1 MGQTIAFPR
10 SNDTVKKRLS
20 VGLLLAVAA
29 AAIAAPS
36 GDDGVYT
43 SHLMVDQEVTVAA
56 RITGIVATILV
67 DRGSVVS
74 RGQVLATLEA
84 SEFDAA
90 IRQAKEDM
98 DLKKIEYERAE
109 SLVSSSVMSAQ
120 DRDEKRAQY
129 QVAVATWERAK
140 AVRDYTVIR
149 APFAGVVT
157 EKYARLGEKV
167 IEDKNDPL
175 FKISATEPLLARV
188 YLPEEKLMRI
198 RVGDRVQV
206 VAERFPDVKTTGEVQ
221 FVSPTVDPASG
232 TFQVIVRVRRDPA
245 KPVLRP
251 GLAVQVRFTQDGS
264 R

>member
-1 MGQTIAFPR
+1 
-10 SNDTVKKRLS
+10 VKTRFS
-20 VGLLLAVAA
+20 IGLLLAAAGAAVAA
-29 AAIAAPS
+29 PK
-36 GDDGVYT
+36 GDDAVYA

-67 DRGSVVS
+67 DRGSAVTQ
-74 RGQVLATLEA
+74 GQVLATLEA

-109 SLVSSSVMSAQ
+109 SLVSSNVMSPQ
-120 DRDEKRAQY
+120 DRDTQKAQY
-129 QVAVATWERAK
+129 LVAVATWERAK
-140 AVRDYTVIR
+140 AVRDYCVIR

-157 EKYARLGEKV
+157 EKYARVGEKV

-175 FKISATEPLLARV
+175 FKISATDPLLARV
-188 YLPEEKLMRI
+188 YLPEEKLLRV
-198 RVGDRVQV
+198 RVGDRVAV
-206 VAERFPDVKTTGEVQ
+206 TADRFPDVKTTGEVQ

-245 KPVLRP
+245 KAVLRP
-251 GLAVQVRFTQDGS
+251 GLAVQVRFAPDA

>member
-1 MGQTIAFPR
+1 M
-10 SNDTVKKRLS
+10 KKRFSL
-20 VGLLLAVAA
+20 GLLLAVAA
-29 AAIAAPS
+29 VAAAAPK
-36 GDDGVYT
+36 GDDGVYA

-67 DRGSVVS
+67 DRGSAVAQ
-74 RGQVLATLEA
+74 GQVLATLEA
-84 SEFDAA
+84 SEYDAA

-98 DLKKIEYERAE
+98 DLKKLEYERAE
-109 SLVSSSVMSAQ
+109 SLVSSNVLSAQ

-198 RVGDRVQV
+198 RVGERVQV
-206 VAERFPDVKTTGEVQ
+206 TAERFPDVKTSGEVQ

-232 TFQVIVRVRRDPA
+232 TFQVIVRVRRDA
-245 KPVLRP
+245 GKSVLRP
-251 GLAVQVRFTQDGS
+251 GLAVQVRFAPDA

>member
-1 MGQTIAFPR
+1 
-10 SNDTVKKRLS
+10 VKKTLS
-20 VGLLLAVAA
+20 VGLIVLASVAVRA
-29 AAIAAPS
+29 SAS
-36 GDDGVYT
+36 EKDRVYA

-56 RITGIVATILV
+56 RITGIVETILV
-67 DRGSVVS
+67 DRGSVVTE
-74 RGQVLATLEA
+74 GQVLATLE
-84 SEFDAA
+84 SKEYDAA

-109 SLVSSSVMSAQ
+109 SLVSSNIMSAQ

-140 AVRDYTVIR
+140 AVRDYCVIR

-175 FKISATEPLLARV
+175 FKISAVEPLLARV
-188 YLPEEKLMRI
+188 YLPEEQLLKV
-198 RVGDRVQV
+198 RVGDRVEV
-206 VAERFPDVKTTGEVQ
+206 VADRFPDARATGEVQ
-221 FVSPTVDPASG
+221 FVSPTVDAASG
-232 TFQVIVRVRRDPA
+232 TFQVIVRVRRDSA
-245 KPVLRP
+245 KSVLRP
-251 GLAVQVRFTQDGS
+251 GLAVQVRFPQPGS

>member
-1 MGQTIAFPR
+1 M
-10 SNDTVKKRLS
+10 KKRFS
-20 VGLLLAVAA
+20 VGLLLAAA
-29 AAIAAPS
+29 AAAAVAAPK
-36 GDDGVYT
+36 GDDGVYA

-56 RITGIVATILV
+56 RITGIVATIFV
-67 DRGSVVS
+67 DRGSSVTQ
-74 RGQVLATLEA
+74 GQILATLEA
-84 SEFDAA
+84 SEYDAA

-98 DLKKIEYERAE
+98 DLKKLEYDRAE
-109 SLVSSSVMSAQ
+109 SLVASNVLSPQ

-129 QVAVATWERAK
+129 QVAIATWERAK

-175 FKISATEPLLARV
+175 FKISATDPLLARV
-188 YLPEEKLMRI
+188 YLPEEKLLRV

-206 VAERFPDVKTTGEVQ
+206 TAERFPDVKTTGEVQ

-251 GLAVQVRFTQDGS
+251 GLAVQVRFAQDA

>member
-1 MGQTIAFPR
+1 MA
-10 SNDTVKKRLS
+10 
-20 VGLLLAVAA
+20 GLLLLAGVAA
-29 AAIAAPS
+29 SAAPP
-36 GDDGVYT
+36 GEDGVYA

-56 RITGIVATILV
+56 RITGIVASILV
-67 DRGSVVS
+67 DRGSAVTQ
-74 RGQVLATLEA
+74 GQVLATLEA
-84 SEFDAA
+84 SEYDAA

-98 DLKKIEYERAE
+98 DLKKIEYDRAE
-109 SLVSSSVMSAQ
+109 SLVSSNVLSAQ

-157 EKYARLGEKV
+157 EKYVRLGEKV

-175 FKISATEPLLARV
+175 FKISAVEPLLARV
-188 YLPEEKLMRI
+188 YLPEEKLLK
-198 RVGDRVQV
+198 VKTGDRVQV
-206 VAERFPDVKTTGEVQ
+206 TAERFPDVKTTGEVQ

-245 KPVLRP
+245 KAVLRP
-251 GLAVQVRFTQDGS
+251 GLAVQVRFAPDGS

>member
-1 MGQTIAFPR
+1 
-10 SNDTVKKRLS
+10 VKKRVS
-20 VGLLLAVAA
+20 AGLLFVAAA
-29 AAIAAPS
+29 AAIAVPKGEDS
-36 GDDGVYT
+36 VYA

-67 DRGSVVS
+67 DRGSAVTQ
-74 RGQVLATLEA
+74 GQVLATLEA

-109 SLVSSSVMSAQ
+109 SLVSSSVLSAQ
-120 DRDEKRAQY
+120 DRDEKKAQY

-175 FKISATEPLLARV
+175 FKISATDPLLARV
-188 YLPEEKLMRI
+188 YLPEEKLL
-198 RVGDRVQV
+198 RVKPGDRVAV
-206 VAERFPDVKTTGEVQ
+206 TAERFPDVKTTGEVQ

-251 GLAVQVRFTQDGS
+251 GLAVQVRFAQDGS